1 MSAKVMKVLDKGTR
15 NHIVARTMLQISAL
29 LSPFPLPENEKKE
42 LLSTFRSL
50 MRRLLRMQE
59 IEESFRSDYEKI
71 RARVRESGIKKLDA
85 ETYEIPQI
93 MGLDAKSEDFLQ
105 ATKLA
110 LIDCG
115 ALFGPLFGKP
125 FDHRFDKAIAW
136 LLGELGESNELV
148 DRLEKHHVWIK
159 QTLARRNALE
169 HPKEEPEGRLHIRN
183 IDIDIK
189 GPKLM
194 GSDPSWFL
202 TGDEPTS
209 IIEDT
214 RILLENVLRL
224 AEEILVSSL
233 RHLFQD
239 VPIDIIEIPEAKRNP
254 NSPVRFSLAP
264 RGNILGA

>member
-1 MSAKVMKVLDKGTR
+1 MQVLDKGTR
-15 NHIVARTMLQISAL
+15 NHIVARTTLQIGAL
-29 LSPFPLPENEKKE
+29 LSSFPLPDNEKKE
-42 LLSTFRSL
+42 VSSIFKSL
-50 MRRLLRMQE
+50 MHRLLRMQE

-71 RARVRESGIKKLDA
+71 RVRIRETGIKKLDE

-93 MGLDAKSEDFLQ
+93 MGLDAKAEDFLQ
-105 ATKLA
+105 GAKLT

-115 ALFGPLFGKP
+115 SLFGPLFGKP

-136 LLGELGESNELV
+136 LSGELGESNELV
-148 DRLEKHHVWIK
+148 IQLEKHHVWIV

-169 HPKEEPEGRLHIRN
+169 HPKDGPEGRLHIQN
-183 IDIDIK
+183 IDIDVE
-189 GPKLM
+189 GSKLM

-224 AEEILVSSL
+224 AEEILISSL
-233 RHLFQD
+233 RHLFPD
-239 VPIDIIEIPEAKRNP
+239 VPIDVIEIPEGRRDP
-254 NSPVRFSLAP
+254 NAPIRFSLVS
-264 RGNILGA
+264 RGDIPGA

>member
-1 MSAKVMKVLDKGTR
+1 MPAKVMKVLDKGTR
-15 NHIVARTMLQISAL
+15 NHIVARTTLQIGAL
-29 LSPFPLPENEKKE
+29 ISPYPLPENKKKE
-42 LLSTFRSL
+42 VSSTFTSL

-71 RARVRESGIKKLDA
+71 RVQVRETGINKLNA

-93 MGLDAKSEDFLQ
+93 MGLERKTEDFLQ

-115 ALFGPLFGKP
+115 SLFGPLFGKN

-136 LLGELGESNELV
+136 LVGELGESNELV
-148 DRLEKHHVWIK
+148 NQLEKHHVWIK

-169 HPKEEPEGRLHIRN
+169 HPEEGPEGRLHIRN

-194 GSDPSWFL
+194 GIDPSWFL

-224 AEEILVSSL
+224 AEEILVSSI
-233 RHLFQD
+233 RYLFPD
-239 VPIDIIEIPEAKRNP
+239 VPVDVIEIPEAKRDP
-254 NSPVRFSLAP
+254 NAPVRFSLVP
-264 RGNILGA
+264 RGDIPGA